1 MGELWEMGFG
11 GASGGLDD
19 GGGGVWGRG
28 WVLGFGGWGL
38 VLLWVAGRS
47 GVLSEFIYCRI

>member
-1 MGELWEMGFG
+1 VGELWEMGFG

-19 GGGGVWGRG
+19 GGVWGRG

-38 VLLWVAGRS
+38 GLLWVAGRS
-47 GVLSEFIYCRI
+47 GVLSEFIYCSI